1 MDEVEIKELLL
12 RKYHSLD
19 FMKGMQL
26 DEFVEFLILAINREK
41 KDMIRS
47 EYLALLPFMALRGKY
62 MPFQDFFD
70 KVTGANIDWRPAEE
84 IIAEI
89 DRAHEELKNGS

>member
-1 MDEVEIKELLL
+1 MDGVEIKELLL
-12 RKYHSLD
+12 RRYSSLD

-26 DEFVEFLILAINREK
+26 DEFTDFLILAINKEK
-41 KDMIRS
+41 KDIIRS
-47 EYLALLPFMALRGKY
+47 EYLALLPFMTLRGKY
-62 MPFQDFFD
+62 MDFQKFYDT
-70 KVTGANIDWRPAEE
+70 VTGANIDWRPAEE

>member
-47 EYLALLPFMALRGKY
+47 EYLALLPFMALRGKH
-62 MPFQDFFD
+62 MPFQEFFD